1 MNTWHLVL
9 GAGRVPL
16 HICTKKLSDY
26 SAYFTSIL
34 AKVCE
39 PFAEKR
45 KKE

>member
-9 GAGRVPL
+9 VAGRVPL
-16 HICTKKLSDY
+16 RIWAKKLSDY
-26 SAYFTSIL
+26 SAYFASIL

-45 KKE
+45 NDK